1 MRFDKWAVTA
11 QEALQ
16 SALSI
21 AADHSA
27 GPVQPIHLLKA
38 LLSSGERNIS
48 AIIERVGADPA
59 QLEAQVDDAMARE
72 PQVSGDA
79 SQMGLSNELVRV
91 GDAAEKLASK
101 MGDSYVTSEH
111 LLCALADDKT
121 SAGSA
126 LKSMGVTSKR
136 VQEAFNDLRGDDR
149 VTSQDAKTEFEALEH
164 YGRNVTNMARQ
175 GKLDPVI
182 GRVEEI
188 RRTIQ
193 VLSRRTKNNPVLI
206 GEPGV
211 GKTAIVEGL
220 AERIVAGDVPSTIRD
235 KEIIELDMSALVAGA
250 KYRGEFEDRLKS
262 VLKEVEKSNGRIIL
276 FIDELHT
283 IVGAGAT
290 EGSMDAGNILKPA
303 LARGELHAIGA
314 TTLDEYRKYIEK
326 DQALARR
333 FQTVMVSE
341 PSVEETI
348 SILRGLKEKYEQH
361 HRVRI
366 TDAALVSAADLSN
379 RYISDRFLP
388 DKAIDLV
395 DEAASRLRMELDS
408 MPADIDAVDRQLTQM
423 QIEEQALM
431 KEEDAASRERLE
443 ALRKEIA
450 TTREKLDGMKANWQ
464 NEKGAIDHVQDLKAK
479 IEEAKTEMERVTR
492 AGDLARAS
500 ELRYSTIPSLQ
511 KEYDEAEKALNQKQE
526 AGGILKEEVTS
537 EEIAEVVS
545 AWTGVPVSKMM
556 QGEMDKLKNLESELH
571 KRVVGQDEAVKA
583 VAAAVRRSRAGLSDP
598 NRPIGSFFFLGPTG
612 VGKTEL
618 AKALAECLFD
628 DERALV
634 RIDMSEYMEKFS
646 VQRLIGAPPGYVGY
660 DEGGQLTEAVRR
672 RPYSVILLDEM
683 EKAHPDVFNVLL
695 QVLDDGRLTDGQG
708 RVVSFKNTIII
719 MTSNVGSQFI
729 AGANAST
736 DPDVVQKQ
744 VNDALRQTF
753 KPEFLN
759 RIDDVVVFHALGL
772 DDIEKIV
779 DIQLK
784 DVRERLA
791 KERITLELTPEAK
804 QSLALDGL
812 DPVYGARPLKR
823 LIQRQV
829 VDNVANLIIDGKV
842 GEGDTVKVD
851 VGDDDR
857 LFAVRDDAASE
868 ESRRRAAEAVA
879 AEASAG
885 AAESSSGDEPVE
897 PDSVE

>member
-16 SALSI
+16 ASLSI
-21 AADHSA
+21 AADAEA
-27 GPVQPIHLLKA
+27 GEVKPIHLLKA
-38 LLSSGERNIS
+38 LLSSGERNLR

-59 QLEAQVDDAMARE
+59 QVEAQVDDAIARA
-72 PQVSGDA
+72 PHVTGDMT
-79 SQMGLSNELVRV
+79 QMNFSNEFIRV

-111 LLCALADDKT
+111 LLCALADEKGD
-121 SAGSA
+121 AGSA
-126 LKSMGVTSKR
+126 LKGAGVTGKR
-136 VQEAFNDLRGDDR
+136 IQEAFNDLRGDER
-149 VTSQDAKTEFEALEH
+149 VTSQDAKTQFDALEQ
-164 YGRNVTNMARQ
+164 YGRNVTDLARQ

-188 RRTIQ
+188 RRTVQ

-206 GEPGV
+206 GEPRV
-211 GKTAIVEGL
+211 GKTANVEGL
-220 AERIVAGDVPSTIRD
+220 AERIVAGDVPSTIKD
-235 KEIIELDMSALVAGA
+235 KDIIELDMSALVAGA

-262 VLKEVEKSNGRIIL
+262 VLKEVKKSDGRVIL

-333 FQTVMVSE
+333 FQTVYVSE
-341 PSVEETI
+341 PTVEDTV
-348 SILRGLKEKYEQH
+348 SILRGLKERYEQH

-408 MPADIDAVDRQLTQM
+408 MPAEIDAVDRQLTQM

-431 KEEDAASRERLE
+431 KEDDEASKERL
-443 ALRKEIA
+443 ATLRGDIA
-450 TTREKLDGMKANWQ
+450 ITREKLDGMKASWQ
-464 NEKGAIDHVQDLKAK
+464 NEKASVDRVQDLKGQIEDAK
-479 IEEAKTEMERVTR
+479 AEVDR
-492 AGDLARAS
+492 AIRDGDLARAS
-500 ELRYSTIPSLQ
+500 ELRYSTIPTLQ
-511 KEYDEAEKALNQKQE
+511 RQYDEAETDLSQRQDE
-526 AGGILKEEVTS
+526 GGILKEEVTP

-545 AWTGVPVSKMM
+545 TWTGVPVSKMM
-556 QGEMDKLKNLESELH
+556 QGEIEKLKNLEEQLH
-571 KRVVGQDEAVKA
+571 QRVIGQNEAVRA

-729 AGANAST
+729 AGANATS
-736 DPDVVQKQ
+736 DPEKVQKL

-759 RIDDVVVFHALGL
+759 RIDDVVVFQSLSLA
-772 DDIEKIV
+772 DIERIV

-784 DVRERLA
+784 DVRKRLA
-791 KERITLELTPEAK
+791 RERITLELSGAAI
-804 QSLALDGL
+804 QSLSLDGL

-829 VDNVANLIIDGKV
+829 VDNVAGLIIDGKLHEGDTVRIDV
-842 GEGDTVKVD
+842 GEGDHLV
-851 VGDDDR
+851 
-857 LFAVRDDAASE
+857 AVRDDEKSDNR
-868 ESRRRAAEAVA
+868 SVA
-879 AEASAG
+879 GSVSDPDG
-885 AAESSSGDEPVE
+885 TPVE
-897 PDSVE
+897 PDSFE

>member
-1 MRFDKWAVTA
+1 MRIDKWAVTA
-11 QEALQ
+11 QEVLQ
-16 SALSI
+16 SAVGI
-21 AADHSA
+21 ATDAEA
-27 GPVQPIHLLKA
+27 GQVEPIHLLKA
-38 LLSSGERNIS
+38 LLSSGEQNIK
-48 AIIERVGADPA
+48 AIVERVGADPA
-59 QLEAQVDDAMARE
+59 SIEAQVDRAIANA
-72 PQVSGDA
+72 PKVTGDN
-79 SQMGLSNELVRV
+79 SQMGAGTNFVRV
-91 GDAAEKLASK
+91 ADAAEKLATK

-111 LLCALADDKT
+111 LLCALANDRTEAGSILK
-121 SAGSA
+121 SAG
-126 LKSMGVTSKR
+126 VTGKR
-136 VQEAFNDLRGDDR
+136 VQEAYDALRGDER
-149 VTSQDAKTEFEALEH
+149 VTSQDSKPEFEALSK
-164 YGRNVTNMARQ
+164 YGRNITDLARQ

-220 AERIVAGDVPSTIRD
+220 AERIVSGDVPSTICD
-235 KEIIELDMSALVAGA
+235 KDVIELDMSALVAGA

-262 VLKEVEKSNGRIIL
+262 VLKEVEKSDGRIIL

-303 LARGELHAIGA
+303 LARGALHAIGA

-333 FQTVMVSE
+333 FQPVMVSE
-341 PSVEETI
+341 PSVEETV
-348 SILRGLKEKYEQH
+348 SILRGIKDKYEQH

-431 KEEDAASRERLE
+431 KEEDEASRERLKK
-443 ALRKEIA
+443 LRGEIA

-464 NEKGAIDHVQDLKAK
+464 NEKQAIDHVQDLKSQIEDAK
-479 IEEAKTEMERVTR
+479 GEMERATR
-492 AGDLARAS
+492 DGDLAKAS

-511 KEYDEAEKALNQKQE
+511 REYDAASEALSQKQE
-526 AGGILKEEVTS
+526 SGGILKEEVTS
-537 EEIAEVVS
+537 EEIADVVS
-545 AWTGVPVSKMM
+545 EWTGVPVSKMM
-556 QGEMDKLKNLESELH
+556 QGEMDKLKNLEAELH
-571 KRVVGQDEAVKA
+571 KRVVGQDEAVSA

-672 RPYSVILLDEM
+672 HPYSVILLDEM
-683 EKAHPDVFNVLL
+683 EKAHPDVFNILL

-729 AGANAST
+729 AGANAQS
-736 DPDVVQKQ
+736 DPEEVQRK

-772 DDIEKIV
+772 SDIEKIV

>member
-1 MRFDKWAVTA
+1 MRLEKWAVTA

-16 SALSI
+16 SAIGI
-21 AADHSA
+21 AGDASA
-27 GPVQPIHLLKA
+27 SQVEPIHVLKA
-38 LLSSGERNIS
+38 LLSSQERNLDS
-48 AIIERVGADPA
+48 IIERIGADA
-59 QLEAQVDDAMARE
+59 KSIEAQVDQAIARA
-72 PQVSGDA
+72 PRVSGDNG
-79 SQMGLSNELVRV
+79 QMTFSNDLNRV
-91 GDAAEKLASK
+91 AQAAEKIASK
-101 MGDSYVTSEH
+101 LDDAYVTSEH
-111 LLCALADDKT
+111 LLCALADDKSEAGSILK
-121 SAGSA
+121 SAG
-126 LKSMGVTSKR
+126 VTAKR
-136 VQEAFNDLRGDDR
+136 VQEVYENLRGDER
-149 VTSQDAKTEFEALEH
+149 VTSKDSKTEFEALSK
-164 YGRNVTNMARQ
+164 YGRNVTDMARQ

-220 AERIVAGDVPSTIRD
+220 AQRIVNGDVPSTLRD
-235 KEIIELDMSALVAGA
+235 KELVELDMSALVAGA
-250 KYRGEFEDRLKS
+250 KYRGEFEERLKA
-262 VLKEVEKSNGRIIL
+262 VLKEVSKSDGRIIL

-341 PSVEETI
+341 PTVEDTI
-348 SILRGLKEKYEQH
+348 SILRGLKDRYEQH

-366 TDAALVSAADLSN
+366 TDSALVSAADLSN

-408 MPADIDAVDRQLTQM
+408 MPAEIDAVDRQLTQM

-431 KEEDAASRERLE
+431 KEEDAASKERLE
-443 ALRKEIA
+443 TLRQEIA
-450 TTREKLDGMKANWQ
+450 TTREKLDGMKANWE
-464 NEKGAIDHVQDLKAK
+464 NEKGAIDRVQDLKSQ
-479 IEEAKTEMERVTR
+479 IEDAKTEMERVTR
-492 AGDLARAS
+492 EGDLARAS

-511 KEYDEAEKALNQKQE
+511 HQYDEAEAALTAKQDD
-526 AGGILKEEVTS
+526 GGLLKEEVTTD
-537 EEIAEVVS
+537 EIAEVVS
-545 AWTGVPVSKMM
+545 SWTGVPVSKMM
-556 QGEMDKLKNLESELH
+556 QGEMDKLKNLEGQLH
-571 KRVVGQDEAVKA
+571 ERVIGQDEAVSA

-598 NRPIGSFFFLGPTG
+598 DRPIGSFFFLGPTG

-628 DERALV
+628 DERSLV

-672 RPYSVILLDEM
+672 HPYSVILMDEM
-683 EKAHPDVFNVLL
+683 EKAHPDVFNILL

-729 AGANAST
+729 AGEGASGNIEEGRRQAT
-736 DPDVVQKQ
+736 E
-744 VNDALRQTF
+744 ALRQSF

-759 RIDDVVVFHALGL
+759 RIDDIVVFQSLGL
-772 DDIEKIV
+772 ADIEKIV

-784 DVRERLA
+784 DVRERLDRD
-791 KERITLELTPEAK
+791 RISLELTPAAM
-804 QSLALDGL
+804 QSLSIDGL

-823 LIQRQV
+823 LIQREV
-829 VDNVANLIIDGKV
+829 VDNVANLIIDGQV
-842 GEGDTVKVD
+842 HEGDAVRID
-851 VGDDDR
+851 VGDDDK
-857 LFAVRDDAASE
+857 LVA
-868 ESRRRAAEAVA
+868 RRA
-879 AEASAG
+879 
-885 AAESSSGDEPVE
+885 
-897 PDSVE
+897 

>member
-16 SALSI
+16 ASLSI
-21 AADHSA
+21 AADVEA
-27 GPVQPIHLLKA
+27 GEVKPIHLLKA
-38 LLSSGERNIS
+38 LLSSGERNLR

-59 QLEAQVDDAMARE
+59 QVEAQVDDAIARA
-72 PQVSGDA
+72 PHVTGDMT
-79 SQMGLSNELVRV
+79 QMNFSNEFIRV

-111 LLCALADDKT
+111 LLCALADEKGD
-121 SAGSA
+121 AGSA
-126 LKSMGVTSKR
+126 LKGAGVTGKR
-136 VQEAFNDLRGDDR
+136 IQEAFNDLRGDER
-149 VTSQDAKTEFEALEH
+149 VTSQDAKTQFDALEQ
-164 YGRNVTNMARQ
+164 YGRNVTDLARQ

-188 RRTIQ
+188 RRTVQ

-220 AERIVAGDVPSTIRD
+220 AERIVAGDVPSTIKD
-235 KEIIELDMSALVAGA
+235 KDIIELDMSALVAGA

-262 VLKEVEKSNGRIIL
+262 VLKEVKKSDGRVIL

-333 FQTVMVSE
+333 FQTVYVSE
-341 PSVEETI
+341 PTVEDTV
-348 SILRGLKEKYEQH
+348 SILRGLKERYEQH

-408 MPADIDAVDRQLTQM
+408 MPAEIDAVDRQLTQM

-431 KEEDAASRERLE
+431 KEDDEASKERL
-443 ALRKEIA
+443 ATLRGDIA
-450 TTREKLDGMKANWQ
+450 ITREKLDGMKASWQ
-464 NEKGAIDHVQDLKAK
+464 NEKASVDRVQDLKGQIEDAK
-479 IEEAKTEMERVTR
+479 AEVDR
-492 AGDLARAS
+492 AIRDGDLARAS
-500 ELRYSTIPSLQ
+500 ELRYSTIPTLQ
-511 KEYDEAEKALNQKQE
+511 RQYDEAETDLSQRQDE
-526 AGGILKEEVTS
+526 GGILKEEVTP

-545 AWTGVPVSKMM
+545 TWTGVPVSKMM
-556 QGEMDKLKNLESELH
+556 QGEIEKLKNLEEQLH
-571 KRVVGQDEAVKA
+571 QRVIGQNEAVRA

-729 AGANAST
+729 AGANATS
-736 DPDVVQKQ
+736 DPEKVQKL

-759 RIDDVVVFHALGL
+759 RIDDVVVFQSLSLA
-772 DDIEKIV
+772 DIERIV

-784 DVRERLA
+784 DVRKRLA
-791 KERITLELTPEAK
+791 RERITLELSGAAI
-804 QSLALDGL
+804 QSLSLDGL

-829 VDNVANLIIDGKV
+829 VDNVAGLIIDGKLH
-842 GEGDTVKVD
+842 EGDTVRID
-851 VGDDDR
+851 MGEGDH
-857 LFAVRDDAASE
+857 LVAVRDDEKSDNR
-868 ESRRRAAEAVA
+868 SVA
-879 AEASAG
+879 GSVSDPDG
-885 AAESSSGDEPVE
+885 TPVE
-897 PDSVE
+897 PDSFE